1 MIEKTNAKESLE
13 MTKKE
18 LISKLRSRE
27 DMTWDQ
33 ATRIVN
39 SIFDDISNDVAKGN
53 QVYIPKFG
61 RFFTTTI
68 AIKSCKHPVTKK
80 CVILPAHSIVRFHMA
95 EEFRRKLKK

>member
-1 MIEKTNAKESLE
+1 

-18 LISKLRSRE
+18 LINKLRSRE
-27 DMTWDQ
+27 GMTWDQ

-39 SIFDDISNDVAKGN
+39 TIFEEVAIDVAKGN

-61 RFFTTTI
+61 RFFTTTV
-68 AIKSCKHPVTKK
+68 ATKRCKHPVTKK
-80 CVILPAHSIVRFHMA
+80 YVTMPAHQIARFRMA